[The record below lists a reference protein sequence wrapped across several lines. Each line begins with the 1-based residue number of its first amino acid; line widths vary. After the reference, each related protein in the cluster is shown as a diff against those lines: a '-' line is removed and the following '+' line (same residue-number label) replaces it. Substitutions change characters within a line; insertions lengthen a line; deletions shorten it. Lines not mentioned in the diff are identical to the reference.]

1 MFIRSATPYRVVED
15 SLIVNHF
22 TVKLTHQGSQVFT
35 VDYRLTDP
43 VLKDRVEL
51 VTPVHPTVLN
61 VPEKKIV
68 MFFKFNPDVLQG
80 GTRKTTLE
88 VYDVDTKEVIT
99 TKEVVLV
106 GPTH

>member
-1 MFIRSATPYRVVED
+1 YKVVED
-15 SLIVNHF
+15 SQIVNHF
-22 TVKLTHQGSQVFT
+22 TVKLTHQGSKVFT
-35 VDYRLTDP
+35 IDYRLNDP
-43 VLKDRVEL
+43 VLKDRVEV
-51 VTPVHPTVLN
+51 VTPIRPTLLN

-88 VYDVDTKEVIT
+88 VIDAETKELIT